1 MTAQLLLAFV
11 LFAFATAGTPGPNNM
26 MLLASGANFGFR
38 RTVLHILGI
47 SVGLG
52 VMVAA
57 MGLGLGGVFKAWPV
71 LHEVLRW
78 VGGGYMLWLAWKIA
92 TTKKVADKGPAPGR

>member
-38 RTVLHILGI
+38 RTALHILGI

-52 VMVAA
+52 FMVVA
-57 MGLGLGGVFKAWPV
+57 MGWG
-71 LHEVLRW
+71 
-78 VGGGYMLWLAWKIA
+78 
-92 TTKKVADKGPAPGR
+92 